1 MISTDVTRVQGQPA
15 DALETANAIQEIE
28 SAQQP
33 CLQACPE
40 CARLGLRVGC
50 DREKGHV
57 GTHHCSNYNQGPH
70 EW

>member
-1 MISTDVTRVQGQPA
+1 MLVTNVMHMQRQPA
-15 DALETANAIQEIE
+15 CAPEEADVIEEIE
-28 SAQQP
+28 GAQQH

-50 DREKGHV
+50 NRESGHV
-57 GTHHCSNYNQGPH
+57 GVHHCSNYNQGPH